1 MRRRCALT
9 ATTAITITMT
19 IEITMTSTIVARTCI
34 ATSGI
39 GAGDRPDG
47 KLENALYRLPW
58 KF

>member
-9 ATTAITITMT
+9 ATTAITTT
-19 IEITMTSTIVARTCI
+19 IMMTSTIVARTCI

-39 GAGDRPDG
+39 GAGDSNDG